1 MRRMHAVKARL
12 TQPVARMLSW
22 SHSSYYPKVVD
33 DRGKF
38 IYIMRD
44 ELEAMAKFIK
54 RKGRVRISAI
64 AQESNKLIDLN
75 PRNIDVEDAG
85 IDEQAEEPTGDHK

>member
-1 MRRMHAVKARL
+1 M
-12 TQPVARMLSW
+12 
-22 SHSSYYPKVVD
+22 VD

-85 IDEQAEEPTGDHK
+85 NDDQAEEPTGDHK